1 MKWKKEDNI
10 DGDVFFGLIMYDDVQ
25 DEKKLLDKICENMNK
40 FVNELVQFSDKKEKE
55 KVEEDEEGMEDE
67 LYDFDLIFVFEI
79 IVLLLFYEFVGE

>member
-55 KVEEDEEGMEDE
+55 NVEEDEEGMEDE